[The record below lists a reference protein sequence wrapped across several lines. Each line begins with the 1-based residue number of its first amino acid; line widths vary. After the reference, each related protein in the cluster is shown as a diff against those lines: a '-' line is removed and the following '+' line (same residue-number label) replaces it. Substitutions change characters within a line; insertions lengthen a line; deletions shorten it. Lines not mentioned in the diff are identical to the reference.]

1 MDMENFVGKKEENIM
16 DFLKMIKKKDLE
28 FAIGLKINFL
38 LDFLKKVNN
47 AVLVNV

>member
-1 MDMENFVGKKEENIM
+1 MENLIGKKEENIM

-28 FAIGLKINFL
+28 FVIGLKTNFL

-47 AVLVNV
+47 VVLVNV